1 MAIFMIYLLLGLVAA
16 CGIYLAYRISA
27 LNAQKKKALSLVF
40 LRVLIPK
47 KDSDL
52 DEKKESTSTSGGFKE
67 VVSVMEQLLASLHE
81 MGKDKYISMEYV
93 SQKGVVN
100 FHLAVPFDLKD
111 VIEKQITSY
120 YADAIIEEEEEFNIF
135 AKDSFQETTAL
146 VLKKPHSWP
155 LRTYQQLESDPINNI
170 INSLS
175 KLHGDD
181 AAMVQIM
188 IRPAK
193 NKWQEKSKKM
203 AEMIYN
209 GKKPESLTWK
219 TIVKD
224 LMKLASFEKEEKK
237 DEHKRLTP
245 QTEEQVKAID
255 AKAQKVGFDTIIRV
269 VASGSDKYSAK
280 STLDAIVNSFV
291 QFNHPNMN
299 ALTKAKGRALKNV
312 LFDLILR
319 RYNRLWPEKSMIF
332 STEELASLFHF
343 PHSKYNK
350 LNAIIWQNFKLAP
363 PPDNLP
369 SEGLLLGHATYRGEI
384 KEIRASHEDRFR
396 HFYII
401 GQTGTGKSSILQTMI
416 KQDLRAGKGVCVV
429 DPHGDLVDDLLPFV
443 PRERANDVIIFNPA
457 DTDRP
462 LGLNMLEAKTDE
474 ERELVALDAM
484 NMMIKLFGNEIF
496 GPRIQDYFR
505 NGVLTLMYDPE
516 GGALTDIVQL
526 FVNEDFQQKKR
537 KHITNPIIKSWWDN
551 TFDQMADREKKEM
564 IPYFAA
570 KFGQFITNAT
580 MRNIIGQV
588 QSSFDVSEAMNSNK
602 ILFMKLSK
610 GLIGDVNAQLL
621 GMMIVSK
628 IQVAAMR
635 RQLMP
640 RSERKDFFL
649 YIDEFQNFVT
659 DSIESILS
667 EARKYRLGLVLA
679 HQYID
684 QLEKKDL
691 GGEVRL
697 KGAIFGNVGS
707 VLSFKIGEIDA
718 EFMAKVFAPVFSEQD
733 ISNLDKFKAG
743 MKLSIDGQPSKP
755 FTITVQ
761 KPWEMEGYKP
771 DYEAAEAITQLSR
784 LVYGRQKEFIDREI
798 RYRIGAV

>member
-1 MAIFMIYLLLGLVAA
+1 MIYFLLGLVVL
-16 CGIYLAYRISA
+16 GMGYGFYWLQSLAS
-27 LNAQKKKALSLVF
+27 QKKKALSLVF
-40 LRVLIPK
+40 LHVLIPK

-52 DEKKESTSTSGGFKE
+52 DEKKESTTGQGGFKE
-67 VVSVMEQLLASLHE
+67 VVAIMEQLLASLHE
-81 MGKDKYISMEYV
+81 MGKKNHLSMEYV
-93 SQKGVVN
+93 CRRGIVH
-100 FHLAVPFDLKD
+100 FHLAVPFEFKD

-135 AKDSFQETTAL
+135 AKESYQESAYL
-146 VLKKPHSWP
+146 KLKKRPTWP

-170 INSLS
+170 VNSLS
-175 KLHGDD
+175 KLHGEDS
-181 AAMVQIM
+181 AMIQVM
-188 IRPAK
+188 IRPVS
-193 NKWQEKSKKM
+193 NKWQKKSKHM
-203 AEMIYN
+203 AEAIYN
-209 GKKPESLTWK
+209 GKKAEHFLTWK
-219 TIVKD
+219 
-224 LMKLASFEKEEKK
+224 SFFTDFLKIFSSEEKK
-237 DEHKRLTP
+237 DEAKRITP
-245 QTEEQVKAID
+245 QTEELVKSID

-269 VASGSDKYSAK
+269 VASSSDKFNAK
-280 STLDAIVNSFV
+280 STLDAVVNSFV

-299 ALTKAKGRALKNV
+299 TLKKGKPRFGENL

-319 RYNRLWPEKSMIF
+319 RFSRIWPEPKMIL
-332 STEELASLFHF
+332 STEEIASMFHF

-350 LNAIIWQNFKLAP
+350 LNAIAWQNFKLAP

-369 SEGLLLGHATYRGEI
+369 KEGILLGHTTYRGEV
-384 KEIRASHEDRFR
+384 KEIRAAHEDRFR

-401 GQTGTGKSSILQTMI
+401 GQTGTGKSSILQTMV
-416 KQDLRAGKGVCVV
+416 KQDLQSGKGVCVV
-429 DPHGDLVDDLLPFV
+429 DPHGDLVDDLLPYV

-457 DTDRP
+457 DTERP

-526 FVNEDFQQKKR
+526 FTNEDFQKKKR
-537 KHITNPIIKSWWDN
+537 KHITNPIIRTWWDN

-570 KFGQFITNAT
+570 KFGQFITNST

-588 QSSFDVSEAMNSNK
+588 NSSFDISEAMNSNK

-640 RSERKDFFL
+640 RNERKDFFL

-707 VLSFKIGEIDA
+707 VISYKIGEIDA

-733 ISNLDKFKAG
+733 ISNFDKFKAG
-743 MKLSIDGQPSKP
+743 IKLSIDQQPSRP
-755 FTITVQ
+755 FTMTVQ
-761 KPWEMEGYKP
+761 KPWEMEGYKA

-784 LVYGRQKEFIDREI
+784 LVYGRQKEFIDREV

>member
-1 MAIFMIYLLLGLVAA
+1 MIYILLILVGAA
-16 CGIYLAYRISA
+16 LAFVFYRTMQSA
-27 LNAQKKKALSLVF
+27 AQKKKALSLVF
-40 LRVLIPK
+40 LRILIPK

-52 DEKKESTSTSGGFKE
+52 DEKKEATSQQGGFKE
-67 VVSVMEQLLASLHE
+67 VVSIMEQFLASLHE
-81 MGKDKYISMEYV
+81 LGKKNAISLEYV
-93 SQKGVVN
+93 SQNGKVH
-100 FHLAVPFDLKD
+100 FHMAVPYELQD
-111 VIEKQITSY
+111 VIEKQLTSY
-120 YADAIIEEEEEFNIF
+120 YPDAVIEIEEERNIF
-135 AKDSFQETTAL
+135 AEKSYQETAIL
-146 VLKKPHSWP
+146 KLKKKPSWP
-155 LRTYQQLESDPINNI
+155 LRTYQQLESDPINNLV
-170 INSLS
+170 NSLT
-175 KLHGDD
+175 KLSGEDS
-181 AAMVQIM
+181 AMIQVM
-188 IRPAK
+188 IRPVAD
-193 NKWQEKSKKM
+193 KWQESSKKM
-203 AEMIYN
+203 AELLYS
-209 GKKPESLTWK
+209 GKKPESLSWK
-219 TIVKD
+219 SMLKD
-224 LMKLASFEKEEKK
+224 VLKIFSLEKDEKK
-237 DEHKRLTP
+237 DEPVRITP
-245 QTEEQVKAID
+245 QTEEQVKHID

-269 VASGSDKYSAK
+269 VASGADKFSAK
-280 STLDAIVNSFV
+280 STLDAVVNSFV

-299 ALTKAKGRALKNV
+299 ALVKDKKGGLPIV
-312 LFDLILR
+312 LFDVILR
-319 RYNRLWPEKSMIF
+319 KFGRLWPDKPMILA
-332 STEELASLFHF
+332 TEEIASIFHF

-350 LNAIIWQNFKLAP
+350 ISNIAWQNFKLAP

-369 SEGLLLGHATYRGEI
+369 SEGILLGHVTHRGEV
-384 KEIRASHEDRFR
+384 KEVRMPLKDRFR

-401 GQTGTGKSSILQTMI
+401 GQTGTGKSTILQTMM
-416 KQDLRAGKGVCVV
+416 KQDLRNGNGMCVV
-429 DPHGDLVDDLLPFV
+429 DPHGDLVDDILPFI

-462 LGLNMLEAKTDE
+462 MGLNMLEAKTDE

-505 NGVLTLMYDPE
+505 NGVLTLMADPE

-526 FVNEDFQQKKR
+526 FVNDDFQQKKR
-537 KHITNPIIKSWWDN
+537 KHVTNPIVKTWWDH
-551 TFDQMADREKKEM
+551 TFDNMAEREKKEM

-580 MRNIIGQV
+580 MRNIIGQPN
-588 QSSFDVSEAMNSNK
+588 SSFDLGEAMQSKK
-602 ILFMKLSK
+602 IILMKLSK

-621 GMMIVSK
+621 GMIVVSK

-640 RSERKDFFL
+640 KDQRQDFFL

-667 EARKYRLGLVLA
+667 EARKYRLGLILA
-679 HQYID
+679 HQYMD
-684 QLEKKDL
+684 QLEKRDL
-691 GGEVRL
+691 GGEVKL

-707 VLSFKIGEIDA
+707 VLSYKIGEIDA

-733 ISNLDKFKAG
+733 ISNFDKFKAG
-743 MKLSIDGQPSKP
+743 MKLSIDEQPSRP
-755 FTITVQ
+755 FTLTVQ
-761 KPWEMEGYKP
+761 KAWEMEGYTP